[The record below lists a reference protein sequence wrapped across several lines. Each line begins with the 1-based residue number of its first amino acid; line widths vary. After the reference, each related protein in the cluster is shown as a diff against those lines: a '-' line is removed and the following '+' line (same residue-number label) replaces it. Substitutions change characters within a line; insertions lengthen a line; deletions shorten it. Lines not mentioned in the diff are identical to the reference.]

1 MGTWSVF
8 VDGGFLDA
16 KWQPT
21 TVDNMSM
28 ATVASSLTLTRSPF
42 DSRPGA

>member
-1 MGTWSVF
+1 L

-21 TVDNMSM
+21 TVDSISM
-28 ATVASSLTLTRSPF
+28 ATVTSSLTFTGSPF